1 MKMKNFSFKVFIIVL
16 GFVCFKSFMV
26 KAEAYASEGIYLI
39 ISSYNPDTKRVTDFI
54 SSFEKRLDATKFKGR
69 VLIEDMACRDFEKEA
84 GLWKSRVHD
93 LIAKYNGK
101 NLKAVI
107 LLGQEAWAAYT
118 QQPDFNPNIPFF
130 ALYASEN
137 GIVLPD
143 GELVGDPS
151 YLDMM
156 SKADSIG
163 YAGGFINE
171 YDVKRNIDLIKRFY
185 PDVDNIAFVSDNTY
199 GGVSLQ
205 QLVKREMKRYPD
217 ISLTLVDSRI
227 YSTEEAKELIGKLP
241 EHSALLIGTWR
252 IDKDGLYYLSNSVA
266 QLVAKNLTIPVFSLT
281 STGIGTIAIGGYIPR
296 YNSNAAE
303 IVKQIELFYSGH
315 RDSVRFIE
323 NRGYYQFD
331 KAKLNKI
338 GVKEY
343 QLPADSEIVSFEDAR
358 ISKYR
363 DYLFYISFATVF
375 LGMFTALLFVLY
387 SRNRKLKKNLE
398 KNELELIQAKERAEE
413 SDKLKSAFLA
423 NMSHEIR
430 TPLNAIVGFSN
441 LLASEDL
448 GEDEAKS
455 FKSIIHKNS
464 ELLLSLINDILDISK
479 LETGKAQFNFR
490 RENLNSICIQALNTS
505 SFGNDKEVIF
515 KFEKGA
521 EEFYINTDINK
532 LTQVMINLL
541 SNAKKFTDRGV
552 ITLKYT
558 ILPDERMVAIS
569 VSDTGPGIP
578 ENAFDRVFERFE
590 KFNETKQGSGLGL
603 AICKQIVTR
612 MGGKIW
618 VDKNYKEGA
627 RFIFTHPY

>member
-1 MKMKNFSFKVFIIVL
+1 
-16 GFVCFKSFMV
+16 
-26 KAEAYASEGIYLI
+26 
-39 ISSYNPDTKRVTDFI
+39 
-54 SSFEKRLDATKFKGR
+54 
-69 VLIEDMACRDFEKEA
+69 
-84 GLWKSRVHD
+84 
-93 LIAKYNGK
+93 
-101 NLKAVI
+101 
-107 LLGQEAWAAYT
+107 
-118 QQPDFNPNIPFF
+118 
-130 ALYASEN
+130 
-137 GIVLPD
+137 
-143 GELVGDPS
+143 
-151 YLDMM
+151 
-156 SKADSIG
+156 
-163 YAGGFINE
+163 
-171 YDVKRNIDLIKRFY
+171 
-185 PDVDNIAFVSDNTY
+185 
-199 GGVSLQ
+199 
-205 QLVKREMKRYPD
+205 
-217 ISLTLVDSRI
+217 
-227 YSTEEAKELIGKLP
+227 
-241 EHSALLIGTWR
+241 
-252 IDKDGLYYLSNSVA
+252 
-266 QLVAKNLTIPVFSLT
+266 
-281 STGIGTIAIGGYIPR
+281 
-296 YNSNAAE
+296 
-303 IVKQIELFYSGH
+303 
-315 RDSVRFIE
+315 
-323 NRGYYQFD
+323 
-331 KAKLNKI
+331 
-338 GVKEY
+338 
-343 QLPADSEIVSFEDAR
+343 
-358 ISKYR
+358 
-363 DYLFYISFATVF
+363 
-375 LGMFTALLFVLY
+375 MFTALLFVLY